1 MYIKAA
7 KSDYQ
12 NLSIYSMK
20 KMNSII
26 ANGRPGMGIAELDLR
41 IKLLENERRI
51 LLKLGDDIT
60 KVREKNDLIVLFS
73 SRLREIFPFSHA
85 IVSLIDHD
93 ARVYCPFLLD
103 PNSSPIKDHPVY
115 SSLVTGHFSLDE
127 PFIQQVLENDAPSS
141 FVLEDIM
148 DAPGSP
154 PFLRV
159 NYEGGVR
166 EILMTPL
173 KSKEQVIGF
182 LHMYVANVNGFTDEF
197 KSIIKGITPQISGAV
212 INIIRNEEISREE
225 KLNEVLLALSNDM
238 VKVRT
243 RQDMLNVLNSGLRE
257 VIGFSHSMMTVMD
270 ETEEYYKAYL
280 ANAAAMVRELTDF
293 GDTLDMPTPVE
304 DGIYDIA
311 SLYYKPL
318 VFNMESFEIDKA
330 PLWFKMHYETGAREM
345 IVKILGDNGS
355 SKYSLILFADKVGA
369 FGKEAVNIIQRI
381 SGQVFT
387 AISNISANEEIIKR
401 ENEKSFLL
409 DFSSDIA
416 GVRSKEDLADVLG
429 RCLRKLK
436 PQLGYVIRKINDDR
450 ATTTA
455 YIFDA
460 VNIPDDDEELL
471 EIKNAEFPIEDGLQN
486 RVLNSEIPLLFS
498 VNVEIGKGNTA
509 RYLQFWKRMG
519 LRTMVG
525 APLRTGDTKLGILWL
540 GIEEINI
547 PLLQGICAQTS
558 VAMSNIMAN
567 EELLR
572 REREQ
577 SFLVEFSHN
586 IASVRT
592 KEELKETISEVL
604 RNVLKVKLAMI
615 RIIEDD
621 GVTLSPYM
629 YDESMFEKVSD
640 TFKVLAAKN
649 IDVNE
654 PLTVRVLESES
665 AVIFNVEE
673 ELLLGNPGG
682 YIRLW
687 QEVGAKN
694 AFGAP
699 LRVGNV
705 NMGTFWLLM
714 DEINLTI
721 LKGICAQISI
731 AISNIRANE
740 KVLAY
745 KQKLEMENDYLKEQI
760 KTIYN
765 FSEIVGNGAQMQ
777 KVYRLISQVAETSS
791 TVLLLGE
798 TGTGKELIARA
809 IHNASPRKSKLM
821 VKVNCAAL
829 PAHLIESELFGHE
842 KGAFTGAI
850 DRRIGK
856 FELANNSTLFLDEI
870 GEMPLEL
877 QVKLLRVLQEREL
890 ERIGGKSTIK
900 VDVRVIAATNRDLE
914 AEVQAG
920 RFRSDLYYR
929 LNVFPINLP
938 PLRERVEDVEN
949 LANFFVAKFSKNA
962 GKKVNGLSPRVLQEL
977 RSYPWPGNVR
987 ELEHLIER
995 SILLCEGQTL
1005 TEIHLPRQEAGK
1017 PMATPYNATLE
1028 QIERAHIIDVLKR
1041 CSGKISGAGGAAEVL
1056 EVPGTTLHSKMK
1068 KLGISKADYFIR

>member
-1 MYIKAA
+1 
-7 KSDYQ
+7 
-12 NLSIYSMK
+12 MK
-20 KMNSII
+20 KMNNVM
-26 ANGRPGMGIAELDLR
+26 ANGSPQVTGGEDSTTLLDER

-51 LLKLGDDIT
+51 LLELGDDIT

-73 SRLREIFPFSHA
+73 SRLKAIFPFSHA
-85 IVSLIDHD
+85 IVSLIDHE

-103 PNSSPIKDHPVY
+103 PKSSPIKHHPVY
-115 SSLVTGHFSLDE
+115 PSLVAGHFPLDE
-127 PFIQQVLENDAPSS
+127 PFIQQVLKNDAPSA
-141 FVLEDIM
+141 FILEDIM

-173 KSKEQVIGF
+173 KSKDQVIGF
-182 LHMYVANVNGFTDEF
+182 LHMYVVNVHGFTDEF
-197 KSIIKGITPQISGAV
+197 KSIIKGIAPQISGAV

-225 KLNEVLLALSNDM
+225 RLNEVLLSLSNEM

-270 ETEEYYKAYL
+270 EAEEYYKAYL
-280 ANAAAMVRELTDF
+280 ADAEAGIREMTDV
-293 GDTLDMPTPVE
+293 GDALDMPTPVE

-318 VFNMESFEIDKA
+318 VFNMASFDIDKA

-355 SKYSLILFADKVGA
+355 AKYSLMLFADKVGA

-387 AISNISANEEIIKR
+387 AISNISANEEILER

-416 GVRSKEDLADVLG
+416 GVRSKEDLAEVV
-429 RCLRKLK
+429 RKCLRKLK
-436 PQLGYVIRKINDDR
+436 PQLGYVIRTINEDR
-450 ATTTA
+450 STMSA

-460 VNIPDDDEELL
+460 LNIPDDDDELQ
-471 EIKNAEFPIEDGLQN
+471 EIITTRFPIEDGLQN
-486 RVLNSEIPLLFS
+486 RVLNSEIPLFFS
-498 VNVEIGKGNTA
+498 VNVEINKGNPS

-525 APLRTGDTKLGILWL
+525 TALRTGDTKLGILWL

-572 REREQ
+572 KEREQ
-577 SFLVEFSHN
+577 SFLVDFSRN
-586 IASVRT
+586 IAAVRT
-592 KEELKETISEVL
+592 KEELKESISEVL
-604 RNVLKVKLAMI
+604 RKVLKVKLAMI

-621 GVTLSPYM
+621 GVTLSPYI
-629 YDESMFEKVSD
+629 YDESMFEKVND
-640 TFKVLAAKN
+640 TFKMMASKN

-654 PLTVRVLESES
+654 PLTARVLGSEE

-673 ELLLGNPGG
+673 ELRSGNPGQ
-682 YIRLW
+682 YIKLW
-687 QEVGAKN
+687 KEVGAKN
-694 AFGAP
+694 AFGAA

-705 NMGTFWLLM
+705 AVGTFWLLI

-721 LKGICAQISI
+721 LRGICAQVSI

-745 KQKLEMENDYLKEQI
+745 KQKLEMENDYLREQI
-760 KTIYN
+760 GTIYN
-765 FSEIVGNGAQMQ
+765 FAEIVGSGARMQ
-777 KVYRLISQVAETSS
+777 KVYRLISQVAETGS

-938 PLRERVEDVEN
+938 PLRERPEDIEP
-949 LANFFVAKFSKNA
+949 LANFFISKFSKNA
-962 GKKVNGLSPRVLQEL
+962 GKKVSRIAPQVLQEL
-977 RSYPWPGNVR
+977 KSYDWPGNVR

-995 SILLCEGQTL
+995 SILLCEGNTL
-1005 TEIHLPRQEAGK
+1005 TEIHLPRHEEKQKEITGF
-1017 PMATPYNATLE
+1017 YNVTLE
-1028 QIERAHIIDVLKR
+1028 QIERAHIIGVLKR
-1041 CSGKISGAGGAAEVL
+1041 CSGKISGAGGAAEIL

-1068 KLGISKADYFIR
+1068 KLGISKADYFIK

>member
-1 MYIKAA
+1 MT
-7 KSDYQ
+7 
-12 NLSIYSMK
+12 
-20 KMNSII
+20 
-26 ANGRPGMGIAELDLR
+26 NGKPEKGNAELDQR

-51 LLKLGDDIT
+51 LLELGDDIT

-73 SRLREIFPFSHA
+73 SRLKEIFPFSHA
-85 IVSLIDHD
+85 IVSLIDQE

-103 PNSSPIKDHPVY
+103 PKSSPIKDHPVY
-115 SSLVTGHFSLDE
+115 PSLVAGHFPLDE
-127 PFIQQVLENDAPSS
+127 PFIQQVIENDGPSS
-141 FVLEDIM
+141 FILEDIM

-182 LHMYVANVNGFTDEF
+182 LHMYVVNVHGFTDEI
-197 KSIIKGITPQISGAV
+197 KSIIKGIAPQISGAV

-225 KLNEVLLALSNDM
+225 MLNEVLLALSNDM

-270 ETEEYYKAYL
+270 EAEEYYKAYL
-280 ANAAAMVRELTDF
+280 ADAEATVRELTDF
-293 GDTLDMPTPVE
+293 GDTLEMPTPVE

-318 VFNMESFEIDKA
+318 VFNMESFDMDQA
-330 PLWFKMHYETGAREM
+330 PLWFKMHYEMGAREM

-355 SKYSLILFADKVGA
+355 SKYSLMLFADKVGT
-369 FGKEAVNIIQRI
+369 FGKEAISIIQRI

-409 DFSSDIA
+409 EFSSDIA
-416 GVRSKEDLADVLG
+416 GVRSKDDLAEVL
-429 RCLRKLK
+429 RICLRKLK
-436 PQLGYVIRKINDDR
+436 PQLGFVVRKINDDKT
-450 ATTTA
+450 TTTA

-460 VNIPDDDEELL
+460 LNIADDDNELQ
-471 EIKNAEFPIEDGLQN
+471 EIKTMKFPIEDGLQN

-498 VNVEIGKGNTA
+498 INMEINRGNTSQ
-509 RYLQFWKRMG
+509 YLQFWKRMG

-577 SFLVEFSHN
+577 SFLVQFSHN
-586 IASVRT
+586 IAAVRT
-592 KEELKETISEVL
+592 KDELKDTICEVL

-615 RIIEDD
+615 RIMEDD
-621 GVTLSPYM
+621 GVTLSPYL
-629 YDESMFEKVSD
+629 YDESLFEKAVEAFRMMASQ
-640 TFKVLAAKN
+640 K
-649 IDVNE
+649 IDINE
-654 PLTVRVLESES
+654 PLTARVLESGT
-665 AVIFNVEE
+665 VLFNVEE
-673 ELLLGNPGG
+673 ELRTGNPGN

-687 QEVGAKN
+687 KEVGVKN
-694 AFGAP
+694 AFGAL

-705 NMGTFWLLM
+705 NVGTFWLLI
-714 DEINLTI
+714 DEVNLTI
-721 LKGICAQISI
+721 LKGICAQVAI
-731 AISNIRANE
+731 AIANIRANE
-740 KVLAY
+740 KVLEY

-809 IHNASPRKSKLM
+809 IHNASSRKSKLM

-829 PAHLIESELFGHE
+829 PANLIESELFGHE

-900 VDVRVIAATNRDLE
+900 VDVRIIAATNRDLE

-929 LNVFPINLP
+929 LNVFPIELP
-938 PLRERVEDVEN
+938 PLRDRLEDIEP
-949 LANFFVAKFSKNA
+949 LANFFVARFSKNA
-962 GKKVNGLSPRVLQEL
+962 GKRVNSISPQVLQEL
-977 RSYPWPGNVR
+977 KSYPWPGNVR

-995 SILLCEGQTL
+995 SILLCEGHTL
-1005 TEIHLPRQEAGK
+1005 TEIHLPRHETTNKPVLGAGS
-1017 PMATPYNATLE
+1017 YNVTLE

-1041 CSGKISGAGGAAEVL
+1041 CSGKISGVGGAAEVL

-1068 KLGISKADYFIR
+1068 KLGISKADYFIK

>member
-1 MYIKAA
+1 M
-7 KSDYQ
+7 
-12 NLSIYSMK
+12 
-20 KMNSII
+20 
-26 ANGRPGMGIAELDLR
+26 ANGKPEMGSGEDRITVLDQR
-41 IKLLENERRI
+41 VKLLENERRI
-51 LLKLGDDIT
+51 LLELGDDIT
-60 KVREKNDLIVLFS
+60 KVREKNDLIILFS
-73 SRLREIFPFSHA
+73 SRLKEMFPFTHS
-85 IVSLIDHD
+85 IVSLIDHE
-93 ARVYCPFLLD
+93 ARVYTPFLLD
-103 PNSSPIKDHPVY
+103 PTSSPIKTHPVY
-115 SSLVTGHFSLDE
+115 SSLVTGHFPLDE
-127 PFIQQVLENDAPSS
+127 PFIQQVLKNDEPSA
-141 FVLEDIM
+141 FILEDIM
-148 DAPGSP
+148 DVPGSP

-173 KSKEQVIGF
+173 KSKDQVIGF
-182 LHMYVANVNGFTDEF
+182 LHMYVVNVNGFTDEF
-197 KSIIKGITPQISGAV
+197 KSIIKGIAPQISGAV
-212 INIIRNEEISREE
+212 LNIIKNEEIKREE
-225 KLNEVLLALSNDM
+225 MLNEVLLSLSNEM
-238 VKVRT
+238 VKVRN
-243 RQDMLNVLNSGLRE
+243 RRDMLNVINSGLRE

-270 ETEEYYKAYL
+270 ESEENYKAYL
-280 ANAAAMVRELTDF
+280 ADAEATVRELSDF
-293 GDTLDMPTPVE
+293 GDALDMPTPVE

-318 VFNMESFEIDKA
+318 VIDMASFDIDEA
-330 PLWFKMHYETGAREM
+330 PLWFKIHYETGAREM

-355 SKYSLILFADKVGA
+355 SKYSLMLFADKVGT
-369 FGKEAVNIIQRI
+369 FGKEAVSIIQRI

-387 AISNISANEEIIKR
+387 AISNISANEEILKR

-416 GVRSKEDLADVLG
+416 GVRSKEDLAEVLR

-436 PQLGYVIRKINDDR
+436 PQLGYVIRKLNDDR
-450 ATTTA
+450 STMTA

-460 VNIPDDDEELL
+460 LNIPDDDEELQ
-471 EIKNAEFPIEDGLQN
+471 EISSARFPIEDGLQN

-498 VNVEIGKGNTA
+498 VNMEVNRENTP
-509 RYLQFWKRMG
+509 RYVQFWKRMG
-519 LRTMVG
+519 LKTMVG
-525 APLRTGDTKLGILWL
+525 TPLRTGDTKLGILWL
-540 GIEEINI
+540 GIEDINM

-572 REREQ
+572 KEREQ

-592 KEELKETISEVL
+592 KDELRVTISEVL
-604 RNVLKVKLAMI
+604 QKVLKVKLAMI

-621 GVTLSPYM
+621 GVTLSPYI
-629 YDESMFEKVSD
+629 YDESMFEKVSE
-640 TFKVLAAKN
+640 TFKMLASQN

-654 PLTVRVLESES
+654 PLTARVLESGT
-665 AVIFNVEE
+665 VVFNVEE
-673 ELLLGNPGG
+673 ELRLGNPGK
-682 YIRLW
+682 YIKLW
-687 QEVGAKN
+687 NDVGAKN
-694 AFGAP
+694 AFGAL

-705 NMGTFWLLM
+705 NVGTFWLLM

-721 LKGICAQISI
+721 IKGICAQVSI

-740 KVLAY
+740 KILAY
-745 KQKLEMENDYLKEQI
+745 KQKLEMENDYLREQI

-765 FSEIVGNGAQMQ
+765 FSEIVGSGAEMQ
-777 KVYRLISQVAETSS
+777 KVYRLISQVAESGS

-809 IHNASPRKSKLM
+809 LHNASPRKSKLM

-850 DRRIGK
+850 DKRIGK

-900 VDVRVIAATNRDLE
+900 VDVRVIAATNRNLE
-914 AEVQAG
+914 EEVQAG

-929 LNVFPINLP
+929 LNVFPISLP
-938 PLRERVEDVEN
+938 PLRERPEDIEP
-949 LANFFVAKFSKNA
+949 LANFFLARFSKNA
-962 GKKVNGLSPRVLQEL
+962 GKKVSRISPQVLQEL
-977 RSYPWPGNVR
+977 RSYEWPGNVR

-995 SILLCEGQTL
+995 SVLLCEGHTL
-1005 TEIHLPRQEAGK
+1005 TEIHLPRHEEKDRQITGF
-1017 PMATPYNATLE
+1017 YNVTLE
-1028 QIERAHIIDVLKR
+1028 QIERAHIIGVLKR
-1041 CSGKISGAGGAAEVL
+1041 CSGKISGAGGAAEIL

-1068 KLGISKADYFIR
+1068 KLGISKADYF